1 MIARADH
8 LWLEEVEGRL
18 PLHVLE
24 FRWDG
29 FEPGLVCY
37 DTVRA
42 EEVSFALDSADL
54 VVGSRKRCV
63 GRFEGERYVPC
74 PYGAAVTRFSQCGKC
89 AAEVFI
95 EDQEC
100 IFDPKCEGERCDNEF
115 CKRPHVL
122 YLAFYGTMP
131 KVGMSSTRRV
141 ERRLVEQGAD
151 AFAIIGTYP
160 NRFRAREAEK
170 AISAETGL
178 PQWYKQQTILANF
191 SRPLDV
197 AGIEARY
204 GELKQVLEA
213 REGCSVE
220 SLRPISGYP
229 LALPLPGVPQLQET
243 PGMHRGR
250 LLGVKGKWLLYDSHG
265 LRALSM
271 PDLVGRFVSR
281 GLP

>member
-1 MIARADH
+1 MLDKRDPPLAEG
-8 LWLEEVEGRL
+8 LEDML
-18 PLHVLE
+18 SLHVLAFYWE
-24 FRWDG
+24 G
-29 FEPGLVCY
+29 FEPRLDCH
-37 DTVRA
+37 DPFNH
-42 EEVSFALDSADL
+42 EVVQVGFDPADF
-54 VVGSRKRCV
+54 VVSGRKVCV
-63 GRFEGERYVPC
+63 GRFEGDRYIEC
-74 PYGAAVTRFSQCGKC
+74 PGRTPGTTCSQCDEC
-89 AAEVFI
+89 AGEAFI
-95 EDQEC
+95 DDQEC
-100 IFDPKCEGERCDNEF
+100 IFDPKCDGSKCDNEF

-250 LLGVKGKWLLYDSHG
+250 LLGVKGKWLLYVSHG
-265 LRALSM
+265 LGALSM

>member
-24 FRWDG
+24 FSWDG
-29 FEPGLVCY
+29 FEPRLVCY
-37 DTVRA
+37 DTVRGA
-42 EEVSFALDSADL
+42 EVEVRLDSADF
-54 VVGSRKRCV
+54 VVGSRKTCV
-63 GRFEGERYVPC
+63 GRTEGDRYIPC
-74 PYGAAVTRFSQCGKC
+74 PDRAAVTRFSQCGRC

-115 CKRPHVL
+115 CKRQHVL

-170 AISAETGL
+170 AISAELGL
-178 PQWYKQQTILANF
+178 PQWYRQQSVLANF

-197 AGIEARY
+197 AAIEARY
-204 GELKQVLEA
+204 DELKPALEA
-213 REGCSVE
+213 RDGCSVE
-220 SLRPISGYP
+220 PLRPISGYP
-229 LALPLPGVPQLQET
+229 VALPLPGVPQLRET

-250 LLGVKGKWLLYDSHG
+250 LLGVKGKWLLYESHG
-265 LRALSM
+265 LRALNMS
-271 PDLVGRFVSR
+271 DLVSRFMSR